1 MTKTKVTQ
9 VQVSPVKSSSHSV
22 SSVKT
27 SGSSSNVKTAV
38 VQQDLP
44 QTGSHV
50 SEPIVPLTLSVGA
63 LAILLGVKHHMN
75 KRSDR

>member
-22 SSVKT
+22 SSV
-27 SGSSSNVKTAV
+27 SSSNVKTAV

-44 QTGSHV
+44 QTGFHV

-75 KRSDR
+75 KRSDC